1 MELGELCDAERLRLR
16 GGLRLGL
23 NVVETAYEG
32 GAMNVEVR
40 ELRAEDVPRIAET
53 YGGAAWHGGAKKWDQ
68 RLVEHA
74 HGQRL
79 VLLVVDGADVLG
91 YGSLLWVS
99 GHAPFRE
106 AHIPEINDL
115 VVAERARNQG
125 IATKLIHALEERARA
140 AQCPKIGVG
149 VGLFKE
155 YGAAQRLYVH
165 LGYVPDGKG
174 MASGGLPVAA
184 GDNVLVDDDLVL
196 WLVKELDSAQGH
208 SSKRSG

>member
-1 MELGELCDAERLRLR
+1 MSI
-16 GGLRLGL
+16 
-23 NVVETAYEG
+23 
-32 GAMNVEVR
+32 EVR

-79 VLLVVDGADVLG
+79 VLLVVDGTDVLG
-91 YGSLLWVS
+91 YRFAAVGLS
-99 GHAPFRE
+99 GMLHFARRGFRRSMTWWCRKS
-106 AHIPEINDL
+106 A
-115 VVAERARNQG
+115 ATQG

-140 AQCPKIGVG
+140 AHCPKIGVG
-149 VGLFKE
+149 VGLFSD

-184 GDNVLVDDDLVL
+184 GDKVLVDDDLVL
-196 WLVKELDSAQGH
+196 WLVKELDAQAT
-208 SSKRSG
+208 K

>member
-1 MELGELCDAERLRLR
+1 MS
-16 GGLRLGL
+16 
-23 NVVETAYEG
+23 VEI
-32 GAMNVEVR
+32 R
-40 ELRAEDVPRIAET
+40 ELRAEDVTRIAET

-79 VLLVVDGADVLG
+79 VLLVADGTDVLG

-99 GHAPFRE
+99 GHAPFRA

-140 AQCPKIGVG
+140 AKCPKVGVG

-174 MASGGLPVAA
+174 MASEGTEVAA
-184 GDNVLVDDDLVL
+184 GAMVRADDDLVL
-196 WLVKELDSAQGH
+196 WLVKELDASAE
-208 SSKRSG
+208 

>member
-1 MELGELCDAERLRLR
+1 
-16 GGLRLGL
+16 
-23 NVVETAYEG
+23 
-32 GAMNVEVR
+32 MNVEVR

-91 YGSLLWVS
+91 YGSLLWAS
-99 GHAPFRE
+99 GHGPFRE
-106 AHIPEINDL
+106 ARIPEINDL
-115 VVAERARNQG
+115 VVSEKCRNQG
-125 IATKLIHALEERARA
+125 IATKLIHALEERARTA
-140 AQCPKIGVG
+140 HCAKIGVG

-165 LGYVPDGKG
+165 LGYVPDGGG
-174 MASGGLPVAA
+174 MASGGTPVVA
-184 GDNVLVDDDLVL
+184 GEKVMVDDDLVL
-196 WLVKELDSAQGH
+196 WLVKELDSAAKQ
-208 SSKRSG
+208 

>member
-1 MELGELCDAERLRLR
+1 MD
-16 GGLRLGL
+16 
-23 NVVETAYEG
+23 
-32 GAMNVEVR
+32 VEVR
-40 ELRAEDVPRIAET
+40 ELRAADVPRIAET
-53 YGGAAWHGGAKKWDQ
+53 YGGPAWHGGAKKWDQ

-79 VLLVVDGADVLG
+79 VLLVVSGDEILG

-106 AHIPEINDL
+106 AGIPEINDL
-115 VVAERARNQG
+115 VVSERCRNQG
-125 IATKLIHALEERARA
+125 IGAQLIHALEERARA
-140 AQCPKIGVG
+140 AKHSKVGVG

-174 MASGGLPVAA
+174 MASGGLPVAS
-184 GDNVLVDDDLVL
+184 GDKVLVDDDLVL
-196 WLVKELDSAQGH
+196 WLVKDLDAPPKQ
-208 SSKRSG
+208 

>member
-1 MELGELCDAERLRLR
+1 MD
-16 GGLRLGL
+16 
-23 NVVETAYEG
+23 EG
-32 GAMNVEVR
+32 GRMSIEVR

-74 HGQRL
+74 HRQRL
-79 VLLVVDGADVLG
+79 VLLVVDGTDVLG

-106 AHIPEINDL
+106 AQIPEINDL
-115 VVAERARNQG
+115 VVSEKCRNQG
-125 IATKLIHALEERARA
+125 IATKLIHALEERAREA
-140 AQCPKIGVG
+140 KCSKIGVG

-174 MASGGLPVAA
+174 MASGGMPVAA
-184 GDNVLVDDDLVL
+184 GEKVLVDDDLVL
-196 WLVKELDSAQGH
+196 WLVKELDAAAKQ
-208 SSKRSG
+208 